1 MKQMIQIDD
10 TVISPDLFD
19 EKFVCELSACKG
31 ICCVEGDAGAPLTE
45 EEVDI
50 LEKILPAVW
59 DDLSEKA
66 KKVINRIG
74 VSYIDEDNEPVTS
87 IVNNRECVFTY
98 KDKGTYK
105 CAIEKAYYAGK
116 IDFIKPISCA
126 LYPVRL
132 QEYTEFT
139 AVNVHSW
146 SVCSC
151 ARSNGRKLNVP
162 VYKFLKNPLI
172 RRFGKDW
179 YEKVELAAKELK

>member
-1 MKQMIQIDD
+1 MIQIDD

-19 EKFVCELSACKG
+19 EKFVCQLSACKG
-31 ICCVEGDAGAPLTE
+31 ICCVEGDAGAPLTDD
-45 EEVDI
+45 EVDI

-59 DDLSEKA
+59 DDLSDKA

-98 KDKGTYK
+98 KENGTYK
-105 CAIEKAYYAGK
+105 CAIEKAYNDGK

-132 QEYTEFT
+132 QQYSEFI

-146 SVCSC
+146 NICSC
-151 ARSNGRKLNVP
+151 ARSNGKQLNVP
-162 VYKFLKNPLI
+162 VYKFLKEPLI
-172 RRFGKDW
+172 RCFGKEW
-179 YEKVELAAKELK
+179 YQKVEIAANELKES